1 MKPKDNGLANLHRT
15 IYNAN
20 ISDLFVISSLFLMN
34 KNYRFIDKTYQQSN
48 SMLLNILISIILR
61 NFATSTL
68 QKSKL
73 YIIIH
78 RNEVI

>member
-1 MKPKDNGLANLHRT
+1 
-15 IYNAN
+15 
-20 ISDLFVISSLFLMN
+20 MN

-61 NFATSTL
+61 NFGTSTL

>member
-1 MKPKDNGLANLHRT
+1 
-15 IYNAN
+15 
-20 ISDLFVISSLFLMN
+20 MN
-34 KNYRFIDKTYQQSN
+34 KNYQFIDEIYQQTN
-48 SMLLNILISIILR
+48 SMFKNILISIILS

>member
-1 MKPKDNGLANLHRT
+1 
-15 IYNAN
+15 
-20 ISDLFVISSLFLMN
+20 MN

-61 NFATSTL
+61 NFTTSAL

>member
-1 MKPKDNGLANLHRT
+1 
-15 IYNAN
+15 
-20 ISDLFVISSLFLMN
+20 MN

-61 NFATSTL
+61 NFATSNL

>member
-1 MKPKDNGLANLHRT
+1 
-15 IYNAN
+15 
-20 ISDLFVISSLFLMN
+20 MN

-61 NFATSTL
+61 NFAPSTL

>member
-1 MKPKDNGLANLHRT
+1 
-15 IYNAN
+15 
-20 ISDLFVISSLFLMN
+20 MN

-48 SMLLNILISIILR
+48 SMLLKILISIILR
-61 NFATSTL
+61 NFANSTL